1 MSATRIGRYEILRP
15 LGRGAMGIVYLA
27 RDPAIDRVIA
37 LKTIRFDAPSPSF
50 NREEAQARFLK
61 EAKIS
66 GRLQHPHIVTIFD
79 VGEDQGVLYLAMEF
93 VSGGALS
100 QKLTDPVPL
109 PVGDRIRVVTE
120 VADAL
125 AHAHERGVIH
135 RDIKPANILLTESLS
150 AKVTDFGIGKLLTGD
165 SELTSTGQ
173 MVGSPAYMSPEQIR
187 GEKVDVRSDIFSLGV
202 VLYQAVTGKKPF
214 PAESLTT
221 LVFQIL
227 NQEPTDPLL
236 HQADLPPEL
245 SQVLRRCLAKR
256 RDDRYTDA
264 SLLAEDLRLLLGVAP
279 VASTAALSESRARRV
294 LAAAQAM
301 AEPQATV
308 NLGTLGNAPGT
319 PPAVPASIPAP
330 AAPLSASYP
339 GVTAATSAMPTPPE
353 APRGVSASG
362 TGSFGPRTTTG
373 TGSRTAYGEPARRP
387 LVVAL
392 VAAAGLVLLATAG
405 YFAYRATMG
414 AMGSFGGPG
423 TEPTPVPSVPPPV
436 VSPGGTVV
444 PDVTPGPDG
453 TPGAEPT
460 PAVPVEVPTETIRVV
475 ESPLPTRH
483 VPPTPTPAYR
493 PTATPVPTAS
503 PTPPPAATP
512 TAAPLKTAHYTF
524 VVRRSVKVNVS
535 PSQARVFLDGR
546 YIGISDDWDGKGGG
560 ALLAF
565 SQEGKHRLRFAY
577 PGYRDLLMDLVV
589 AAGGVEDEI
598 ELDQEM
604 SKGTPDGP
612 TGPGGKLRGPNYRT
626 QGVVNFQVDP
636 PDAFVTLD
644 GKALGPASKFA
655 REPLILREMRVYDI
669 ILAAPGREGKEL
681 RVIVSPDADDDTAE
695 IKEKL
700 KPQ

>member
-50 NREEAQARFLK
+50 DRDEAQARFLK

-79 VGEDQGVLYLAMEF
+79 VGEDGGTLYLAMEF

-109 PVGDRIRVVTE
+109 PVGDRIRVVAE

-150 AKVTDFGIGKLLTGD
+150 AKVTDFGIGKLLVGD

-245 SQVLRRCLAKR
+245 SQVLRRCLAKKR
-256 RDDRYTDA
+256 EDRYPEA

-279 VASTAALSESRARRV
+279 VASTAAMSESRARRV
-294 LAAAQAM
+294 RQAAQAM

-308 NLGTLGNAPGT
+308 NLGTAAGLSGAAPAG
-319 PPAVPASIPAP
+319 PPPVSASLAGP

-339 GVTAATSAMPTPPE
+339 SGTAATAAMPAPPE

-362 TGSFGPRTTTG
+362 TGSVGRTTGG
-373 TGSRTAYGEPARRP
+373 TASRTAYGKPAPRP
-387 LVVAL
+387 LAVA
-392 VAAAGLVLLATAG
+392 VGAGAGLVLLATVAVFAWRAALGPLSAG
-405 YFAYRATMG
+405 EG
-414 AMGSFGGPG
+414 
-423 TEPTPVPSVPPPV
+423 EPTPLPVLTPPPA
-436 VSPGGTVV
+436 TAVV
-444 PDVTPGPDG
+444 PEG
-453 TPGAEPT
+453 TPGVELT
-460 PAVPVEVPTETIRVV
+460 PLPGETPSLPVEVPTETIRVV
-475 ESPLPTRH
+475 ESPLPTRA
-483 VPPTPTPAYR
+483 VPPTPTPYHR
-493 PTATPVPTAS
+493 PTPTPVPTAV
-503 PTPPPAATP
+503 PTPPPPTPEPAAARP
-512 TAAPLKTAHYTF
+512 AHFTF
-524 VVRRSVKVNVS
+524 VVQRRVKVNVS

-546 YIGISDDWDGKGGG
+546 YVGISDDWDGSGGG
-560 ALLAF
+560 SLLAF
-565 SQEGKHRLRFAY
+565 ALEGKHRLRFAY
-577 PGYRDLLMDLVV
+577 PGYRDLLVDLVV
-589 AAGGVEDEI
+589 SASAVEDEI

-604 SKGTPDGP
+604 TKGTPEGS
-612 TGPGGKLRGPNYRT
+612 TGPGGKFRGPNYQT
-626 QGVVNFQVDP
+626 QGVLHLKVDP
-636 PDAFVTLD
+636 PNASVTLD
-644 GKALGPASKFA
+644 GKSLGPAS
-655 REPLILREMRVYDI
+655 RYENEPLVLREMRVYEL
-669 ILAAPGREGKEL
+669 ILAAPGRQGKAL
-681 RVIVSPDADDDTAE
+681 RVIVSPEADDGSVDV
-695 IKEKL
+695 KEKL
-700 KPQ
+700 KPM

>member
-50 NREEAQARFLK
+50 DREEAQARFLK

-79 VGEDQGVLYLAMEF
+79 VGEDEGTLYLAMEF

-109 PVGDRIRVVTE
+109 PVADRIRVVAE

-150 AKVTDFGIGKLLTGD
+150 AKVTDFGIGKLLVGD

-227 NQEPTDPLL
+227 NQEPTDPLI

-256 RDDRYTDA
+256 RDDRYSEA

-279 VASTAALSESRARRV
+279 VASTAAMSESRARRV
-294 LAAAQAM
+294 RQAAQAM

-308 NLGTLGNAPGT
+308 NLGTAAGLSGATASGP
-319 PPAVPASIPAP
+319 PPASASVAGPSP
-330 AAPLSASYP
+330 VVSASYTS
-339 GVTAATSAMPTPPE
+339 GTAATSAMAAPPE

-362 TGSFGPRTTTG
+362 TGSLGRTTGG
-373 TGSRTAYGEPARRP
+373 TASRTAYGKPAPRP
-387 LVVAL
+387 AAVAL
-392 VAAAGLVLLATAG
+392 GAGAGLLLLATVA
-405 YFAYRATMG
+405 YFAWQAAIG
-414 AMGSFGGPG
+414 PLSPGGG
-423 TEPTPVPSVPPPV
+423 EPTPLPVPTPPPA
-436 VSPGGTVV
+436 TAVV
-444 PDVTPGPDG
+444 PEG
-453 TPGAEPT
+453 TPGVEVTPQPAET
-460 PAVPVEVPTETIRVV
+460 ALPVEVPTETIRVV
-475 ESPLPTRH
+475 ESPLPTRAF
-483 VPPTPTPAYR
+483 PSTPTPHHR
-493 PTATPVPTAS
+493 PTATPVPTAV
-503 PTPPPAATP
+503 PTPPPPTPEPVAARP
-512 TAAPLKTAHYTF
+512 AHFTF
-524 VVRRSVKVNVS
+524 VVQRRVKVNVS

-546 YIGISDDWDGKGGG
+546 YIGISDDWDGSGGG

-565 SQEGKHRLRFAY
+565 AQEGKHRLRFAY
-577 PGYRDLLMDLVV
+577 PGYRDLLVDLVV
-589 AAGGVEDEI
+589 SASAVEDEI

-604 SKGTPDGP
+604 TKGTPEGS
-612 TGPGGKLRGPNYRT
+612 TGPGGKFRGPNFQT
-626 QGVVNFQVDP
+626 QSLVHLKVDP
-636 PDAFVTLD
+636 PDASVTLD
-644 GKALGPASKFA
+644 GKSLGPASRYD
-655 REPLILREMRVYDI
+655 REPLVLREMKVYEL
-669 ILAAPGREGKEL
+669 ILAAPGRQGKAL
-681 RVIVSPDADDDTAE
+681 RIIVSPEADDGSVDV
-695 IKEKL
+695 KEKL
-700 KPQ
+700 KPL